1 MFSTTSF
8 NELFLRSRHL
18 RLDTNPTLLLCND
31 SFVHR
36 SRRLDPTKK
45 FVRRHQR
52 DLTSAQVRT
61 SADFCVSPL
70 AGYSSATFG
79 SEDADALGASCSNRT
94 FFLNLSVCSSR
105 AANLNVSHS
114 SLFVLVLCDVSAR
127 CVRMSNRHLLII
139 SVPGSKG
146 TSPAPFSIRALFLSF
161 TQSVS
166 AILSLYVS
174 ILACPVKVLSIIV
187 PARFRDVSYVVFVAF
202 PCDASNAYPGLR
214 ELQHPKTKRRIF
226 CAQPP
231 EIFRPQF
238 LAIEV
243 PFLLRQR

>member
-1 MFSTTSF
+1 MSLILPSSCWFSVMYPP
-8 NELFLRSRHL
+8 
-18 RLDTNPTLLLCND
+18 DA
-31 SFVHR
+31 
-36 SRRLDPTKK
+36 
-45 FVRRHQR
+45 
-52 DLTSAQVRT
+52 SACRT
-61 SADFCVSPL
+61 AI
-70 AGYSSATFG
+70 
-79 SEDADALGASCSNRT
+79 CS
-94 FFLNLSVCSSR
+94 
-105 AANLNVSHS
+105 S
-114 SLFVLVLCDVSAR
+114 SLFP
-127 CVRMSNRHLLII
+127 
-139 SVPGSKG
+139 VPK
-146 TSPAPFSIRALFLSF
+146 APPLRLSQFELFSLSF